1 MRTTAIINLKGGVGK
16 TVTAINLAAI
26 LAARHDKRV
35 LLIDADSQHN
45 TSDFFGVTDEDGGL
59 TAYLAGEQEPFYG
72 DMIEHTSVPGLDLLP
87 GNNALMDMDIS
98 AIRDGRADKRC
109 LVDLTEALAEDD
121 AYDHIIV
128 DCPPAFNA
136 ASVAALAAVDEVII
150 PISLDA
156 FSVAGLSNMVRQVF
170 NMRQINPRL
179 RVAGVLI
186 TKWHKDVAEHETELR
201 QFSRVLPVYDQTIRD
216 SRKVTSMTYSGDPL
230 IIHSPHSAAATDYR
244 RWVTEYLYGCR
255 GEDKHGKAV

>member
-16 TVTAINLAAI
+16 TVTAINLGAI
-26 LAARHDKRV
+26 LAARHKKRV

-45 TSDFFGVTDEDGGL
+45 TTDFFGVPADEDSGL
-59 TAYLAGEQEPFYG
+59 AAYLAGVQEPYYG
-72 DMIEHTSVPGLDLLP
+72 DMVEKTGLSGLDLIP
-87 GNNALMDMDIS
+87 GSNGLMDMDIS
-98 AIRDGRADKRC
+98 AIRDGRANKSC
-109 LVDLTEALAEDD
+109 LVNLFACIAEDD

-136 ASVAALAAVDEVII
+136 ASVAALAAVDEVIV

-156 FSVAGLSNMVRQVF
+156 FSVAGLSNIVRQVY

-186 TKWHKDVAEHETELR
+186 TKWHKDVAEHEAELR
-201 QFSRVLPVYDQTIRD
+201 QFGRVLPVYLQTIRD

-230 IIHSPHSAAATDYR
+230 VIHSPHSAAATDYR
-244 RWVTEYLYGCR
+244 RWVVEYLYGE
-255 GEDKHGKAV
+255 GGSNGKAV